1 MSKNVQK
8 YIDSVKEPHQST
20 IDIIQELERL
30 LLKMLSV
37 PVGTINRI
45 VPPFPLDQED
55 LEEKEVK

>member
-8 YIDSVKEPHQST
+8 YIDSVKEPHQSA

-30 LLKMLSV
+30 LLKMLSM

-45 VPPFPLDQED
+45 VPPLQLDQED